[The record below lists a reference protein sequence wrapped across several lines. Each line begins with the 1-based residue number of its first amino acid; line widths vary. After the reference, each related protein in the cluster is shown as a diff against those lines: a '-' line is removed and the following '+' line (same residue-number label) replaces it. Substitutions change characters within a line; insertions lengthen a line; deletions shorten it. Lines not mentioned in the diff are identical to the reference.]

1 MKILV
6 INSGSSSLKYQ
17 LVDMDTEQVLC
28 KGLCERIGIVGGS
41 VTHRAHGK
49 EWSAKVPLPTHAEAF
64 EQMLAMM
71 TGGEGAVV
79 ADKDE
84 IRAVG
89 HRVVHGG
96 EKFTKS
102 VLVNED
108 VIETLDKQSVLAPL
122 HNPPQIQ
129 GIRSAQKVF
138 GPSMPQACVFDT
150 AFHQTMPPKAF
161 TFAIPYE
168 FYQNYAIRRYGFHG
182 TSHRFVAGRAARR
195 LGKPI
200 AQLKIVTCHLGNG
213 SSITA
218 VDGGKSVDTTM
229 GLTPL
234 GGILMGTRSGDLDPS
249 VATYIGE
256 IIAAETPAQV
266 SDLLNKKSGLLGVS
280 GISSDN
286 RDIESAM
293 AEGDERAILV
303 HDMLCYQ
310 IQKTIGAY
318 AAAMGGLDCVVFTG
332 GIGENSH
339 SVRKDA
345 LAGLAFLGLELDEG
359 RNQARGD
366 CFEISKDSSRVTAL
380 VIQTDEEMMIA
391 RDTLELVKP

>member
-17 LVDMDTEQVLC
+17 LVDMDTEAVLC

-41 VTHRAHGK
+41 VTHKAHGK
-49 EWSAKVPLPTHAEAF
+49 EWSAKVALPTHAEAF

-71 TGGEGAVV
+71 TTGEGAVV
-79 ADKDE
+79 AGKEE
-84 IRAVG
+84 IGAVG

-96 EKFTKS
+96 EKFTGS
-102 VLVNED
+102 VMITEEV
-108 VIETLDKQSVLAPL
+108 VETLEKLSVLAPL
-122 HNPPQIQ
+122 HNPPQVQ

-138 GPSMPQACVFDT
+138 GPLMPQACVFDT
-150 AFHQTMPPKAF
+150 AFHQTMPAKAF

-182 TSHRFVAGRAARR
+182 TSHRYVASRAARH

-200 AQLKIVTCHLGNG
+200 TELKIVTCHLGNG

-234 GGILMGTRSGDLDPS
+234 GGIIMGTRSGDLDPS

-256 IIAAETPAQV
+256 IIEAETPAQV

-286 RDIESAM
+286 RDIEAAM
-293 AEGDERAILV
+293 ANGDERALLV

-345 LAGLAFLGLELDEG
+345 LLGLSFLGLDLDEG
-359 RNQARGD
+359 RNQARGE
-366 CFEISKDSSRVTAL
+366 CFEITKESARVMAL

-391 RDTLELVKP
+391 RDTLELVK